1 MVQTRYSE
9 RKSRLISEHA
19 EFVLPILGTI
29 ANTIVDLAGRKIFR
43 NERRDCKAVT

>member
-1 MVQTRYSE
+1 MAQTRCSE
-9 RKSRLISEHA
+9 KMSRSIL
-19 EFVLPILGTI
+19 EFFALALPILGTI